1 MGAVADLTYIG
12 APVGDPVKTAAF
24 IGGMILTKRQKAAL
38 LKDYL
43 QEKGASLSADVRRA
57 ADQYAEAL

>member
-1 MGAVADLTYIG
+1 MGKVADLSFIG
-12 APVGDPVKTAAF
+12 APVSDPVLTAAF

-43 QEKGASLSADVRRA
+43 SEKGLSLTAEVRRA
-57 ADQYAEAL
+57 ADPYAEAL

>member
-1 MGAVADLTYIG
+1 MGKVDDLSFVG
-12 APVGDPVKTAAF
+12 APVDNPVGTASF

-43 QEKGASLSADVRRA
+43 QEKGLSLTADIRKG
-57 ADQYAEAL
+57 ADAYVEAL